1 VIVELRGAAGN
12 AIAGERAGPWPAA
25 RHVLLAHGGG
35 QTRHAWG
42 GARRALAAAHWTAL
56 AVDARGHGD
65 SAWVEPGAYA
75 FEDFGADMAAVT
87 AALTREA
94 GTPPVVVGAS
104 LGGLSGLLAIGE
116 MGAPARALVLV
127 DVTPNLDRGGVAKI
141 QGFMGERAAEGFGT
155 LEEAADAVAR
165 YLPHRPRPRSLE
177 GLRKNLR
184 LGPDGRWRWHWD
196 PRFLA
201 GPRSINHG
209 HETIEARFEA
219 AARALRLPVL
229 LVRGAES
236 ELVGEDEARR
246 FLALAPHAEVVDVG
260 AARHMVAGDAN
271 DAFVGAVSAFLA
283 RLESRNS

>member
-1 VIVELRGAAGN
+1 MIVRLAGAAGN
-12 AIAGERAGPWPAA
+12 ALAAERTGHWPAA
-25 RHVLLAHGGG
+25 DHVLLAHGGG

-56 AVDARGHGD
+56 AYDARGHGD
-65 SAWVEPGAYA
+65 SERVEPGAYA
-75 FEDFGADMAAVT
+75 FEDFGADMAAV
-87 AALTREA
+87 LTGLAHAA
-94 GTPPVVVGAS
+94 GTAPVVVGAS

-116 MGAPARALVLV
+116 LAAPARALVLV

-155 LEEAADAVAR
+155 LEEAAEAVAR
-165 YLPHRPRPRSLE
+165 YLPHRPKPRSLD

-184 LGPDGRWRWHWD
+184 QDADGRWRWHWD

-219 AARALRLPVL
+219 AARALTLPVL

-236 ELVGEDEARR
+236 ELVGEGETRH
-246 FLALAPHAEVVDVG
+246 FLALVPHAEVVDVS

-271 DAFVGAVSAFLA
+271 DAFVGAVAGFLE
-283 RLESRNS
+283 RLRGA